1 MAPFDNPS
9 TAKLTAKISPIFT
22 NTMPEFVVT
31 DHPIFIDFLKTYYQ
45 FLEAAELRLTVTI
58 DNLALETSSANNLLD
73 EEEIRLYWKVKM
85 EQQVNLL
92 LEKQ

>member
-58 DNLALETSSANNLLD
+58 DNLELETSSANNLLD
-73 EEEIRLYWKVKM
+73 EEGNQIVL
-85 EQQVNLL
+85 
-92 LEKQ
+92 

>member
-45 FLEAAELRLTVTI
+45 F
-58 DNLALETSSANNLLD
+58 
-73 EEEIRLYWKVKM
+73 
-85 EQQVNLL
+85 
-92 LEKQ
+92 